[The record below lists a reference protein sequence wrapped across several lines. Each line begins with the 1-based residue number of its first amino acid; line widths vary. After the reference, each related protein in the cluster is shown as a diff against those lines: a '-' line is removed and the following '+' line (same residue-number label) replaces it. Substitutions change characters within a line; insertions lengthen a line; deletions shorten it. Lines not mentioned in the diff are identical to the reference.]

1 MPVEVIVPVVGA
13 LQIKQVS
20 VRESPVS
27 EWSVIV
33 IVVITF
39 KTISASNYFLSKKAA
54 TADHFWLLEAE
65 PANLPSVL
73 FAF

>member
-1 MPVEVIVPVVGA
+1 MPVEVVVPVVGA

-20 VRESPVS
+20 VYN
-27 EWSVIV
+27 SVRV
-33 IVVITF
+33 IITF

-54 TADHFWLLEAE
+54 TADHFWSLEAE